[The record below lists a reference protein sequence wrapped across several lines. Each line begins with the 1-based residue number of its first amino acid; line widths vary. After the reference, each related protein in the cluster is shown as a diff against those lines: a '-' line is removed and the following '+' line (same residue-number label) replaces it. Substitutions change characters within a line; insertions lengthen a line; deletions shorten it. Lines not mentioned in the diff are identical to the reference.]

1 MGDKKH
7 REKKKAKGLCVNC
20 TKRAVAGKTRCKD
33 CAERDARDSRR
44 RNVKYRKYRK
54 DNRLCTHCKAEL
66 LDDENLVCI
75 NCSRMNK
82 YMEAGK
88 WKE

>member
-20 TKRAVAGKTRCKD
+20 TKRAVAGKTRCKY
-33 CAERDARDSRR
+33 CAERDAREARR
-44 RNVKYRKYRK
+44 RNIKYRKYRK
-54 DNRLCTHCKAEL
+54 DNRLCVSCRTPL
-66 LDDENLVCI
+66 LDDEKTKCI
-75 NCSRMNK
+75 NCSSMNH
-82 YMEAGK
+82 YMEARK